1 MLTNTKL
8 TDMVNTSTLLK
19 QTNSLSV
26 NQMNGQIKIQE
37 VWKAINIKDY
47 PIRVEKQAWS
57 EQGPTTRA
65 ISTGRLIEHGISCLS
80 QKSCINDAV
89 RLWNKLPMTV
99 TNCVS
104 TNQIKTQAKIFA
116 KSLPV

>member
-1 MLTNTKL
+1 M
-8 TDMVNTSTLLK
+8 
-19 QTNSLSV
+19 
-26 NQMNGQIKIQE
+26 
-37 VWKAINIKDY
+37 
-47 PIRVEKQAWS
+47 EKQAWS

-104 TNQIKTQAKIFA
+104 TNEGEIPQGFDILDCQFSNTKQDC
-116 KSLPV
+116 